1 MQYFIC
7 VFTLLGA
14 EISVEDAADVLDL
27 VGKSMGMFL
36 NTKTA
41 FAILQEE
48 HLHHPVITLS
58 RNIDRMLSGGMPMSK
73 VTEISGIAGVGKTQL
88 W

>member
-48 HLHHPVITLS
+48 HLHISVITLS
-58 RNIDRMLSGGMPMSK
+58 RNIDRMLSGGVPMSK